1 MVVQT
6 GLTFNYGE
14 FAGIKPGVVDGFPDA
29 EEFDSVA
36 VAQPVGDEEV
46 AVLGVAADSGL
57 GKALSG
63 TATGHWP
70 LAGRRPAAAMH
81 NRFRSLPSH
90 TPPRRWYAETAA
102 VQCKRR
108 FIR

>member
-36 VAQPVGDEEV
+36 VAQPVAHDIVRMVHVLEPGDV
-46 AVLGVAADSGL
+46 GKADVILLLL
-57 GKALSG
+57 GKDG
-63 TATGHWP
+63 D
-70 LAGRRPAAAMH
+70 GRAPD
-81 NRFRSLPSH
+81 FDD
-90 TPPRRWYAETAA
+90 
-102 VQCKRR
+102 
-108 FIR
+108 